1 MSMNLHDPR
10 WILVAWAVVA
20 VASALRFWRL
30 TGPFRSKVKAQQR
43 LELLNPERAR
53 ASLERSWL
61 KSDTRKHR

>member
-30 TGPFRSKVKAQQR
+30 TGPFRSKLKTQHR
-43 LELLNPERAR
+43 LGSLNPDQVR

-61 KSDTRKHR
+61 NSDTRNHR

>member
-20 VASALRFWRL
+20 VASALRFWWL
-30 TGPFRSKVKAQQR
+30 TGPFRSKLKAQQR
-43 LELLNPERAR
+43 LESLDPDQVR

-61 KSDTRKHR
+61 KSDTRHHR

>member
-43 LELLNPERAR
+43 LESLNPERAR

>member
-10 WILVAWAVVA
+10 WILVAWTVVA

-30 TGPFRSKVKAQQR
+30 TGPFRSKMKAQQR
-43 LELLNPERAR
+43 LESLNPEQAR

-61 KSDTRKHR
+61 QNDTPNHR

>member
-30 TGPFRSKVKAQQR
+30 TGPFRSKLKALRR
-43 LELLNPERAR
+43 LESLNPDQAR

-61 KSDTRKHR
+61 KNDTRNHR

>member
-1 MSMNLHDPR
+1 MSLHDPR

-30 TGPFRSKVKAQQR
+30 TGPFRTRMKAQQR
-43 LELLNPERAR
+43 LNALDPEKAR

-61 KSDTRKHR
+61 KSDTSNHR

>member
-1 MSMNLHDPR
+1 MSMTFHDPR

-43 LELLNPERAR
+43 LESLNPEQAR

-61 KSDTRKHR
+61 KSDTRNHR

>member
-30 TGPFRSKVKAQQR
+30 TGPFRSKLKAQQR
-43 LELLNPERAR
+43 LESLDPDQVR
-53 ASLERSWL
+53 ASLERSLL
-61 KSDTRKHR
+61 KSDTRHHR

>member
-1 MSMNLHDPR
+1 MNLHDPR

-30 TGPFRSKVKAQQR
+30 TGPFRSKVKAQKR
-43 LELLNPERAR
+43 LESLNPERAR

>member
-30 TGPFRSKVKAQQR
+30 TGPFRSKLKAQQR
-43 LELLNPERAR
+43 LESLNPDQVR

-61 KSDTRKHR
+61 KNDTRNQR

>member
-1 MSMNLHDPR
+1 MNLHDPR

-43 LELLNPERAR
+43 LESLNPERAR

-61 KSDTRKHR
+61 KSGTRKHR